1 MVLTQVI
8 YSGEVLLQD
17 RDQGEMNV
25 APWWPAGRLD
35 KSLLCCCVL
44 GTFPVLASFLP
55 PPTPTDQHVTSTASR
70 AFPPVSLGEVAS
82 SSFSS

>member
-1 MVLTQVI
+1 MVLTQVT

-25 APWWPAGRLD
+25 APRWPAGRLD
-35 KSLLCCCVL
+35 KRLLCCCVL

-55 PPTPTDQHVTSTASR
+55 PHGPARDQHSLAG
-70 AFPPVSLGEVAS
+70 FPPSVTCRSGQ
-82 SSFSS
+82 

>member
-25 APWWPAGRLD
+25 APRWPAGRLD
-35 KSLLCCCVL
+35 KRLLCCCVL
-44 GTFPVLASFLP
+44 GTFPVLASFLHP
-55 PPTPTDQHVTSTASR
+55 PPTDQHVTSTASR

-82 SSFSS
+82 SAFSS